1 MKPTLAVPLV
11 AVKRKRDNKMKRDPL
26 SSSAP
31 RQVMPYTKRMK
42 AKKQIFRM
50 FYQAVKKKGGRYRH
64 MIETGSDSLSQDL
77 LVLLDEQLKLYVC
90 LTSMI
95 IQRDTY
101 GNTVLGPDGKPKK
114 ISVKEV
120 CLPSLKESIITK
132 CCYEVKEKFIVS
144 FF

>member
-1 MKPTLAVPLV
+1 
-11 AVKRKRDNKMKRDPL
+11 
-26 SSSAP
+26 
-31 RQVMPYTKRMK
+31 MK

-50 FYQAVKKKGGRYRH
+50 FYQAVKKKGGLYRH
-64 MIETGSDSLSQDL
+64 MIESGSESLSQDL
-77 LVLLDEQLKLYVC
+77 IVLLDEQLKLYVC

-101 GNTVLGPDGKPKK
+101 GNPILGADGKPKK

>member
-1 MKPTLAVPLV
+1 
-11 AVKRKRDNKMKRDPL
+11 
-26 SSSAP
+26 
-31 RQVMPYTKRMK
+31 MK

-50 FYQAVKKKGGRYRH
+50 YYQAVKKKGGSCRH
-64 MIETGSDSLSQDL
+64 MIEAESGGLSRDH

-95 IQRDTY
+95 IHRDTD
-101 GNTVLGPDGKPKK
+101 GNPFLGPDGKAKK
-114 ISVKEV
+114 ISIKEV

-132 CCYEVKEKFIVS
+132 CCYEVKEKFITS